1 MRRRSRLTQPRD
13 ASQSR
18 ADGHD
23 GDQPTPARVTG
34 GADGQGPGVSR
45 RGFLAGG
52 GALGGAL
59 LAGSVPG
66 LAGVSPTVGQA
77 FAAGPPGGSGNEVE
91 PFYGPHQGGVTTPV
105 QDQTYLASFDLITE
119 RRSEV
124 VDLLRRWSELSARL
138 CAGETAVPLGNPHK
152 VVMDTG
158 EAIGLSPGRLTITF
172 GFSPTLFSKEGED
185 RYGLASRRPAA
196 LVELPAF
203 QGDEINAQESGGDIT
218 VQACSEDP
226 QVAFHAIRQLARNA
240 DGVATLRWAQAGFQ
254 TASMTDGT
262 PRNLLGFKDGTANP
276 NVRDHKLMD
285 RFIWVGKEGPGWMR
299 GGSYMVFRRVRT
311 TIERWDT
318 LTTVQQENIIGRH
331 KLSGAP
337 LGEKSEFAPLDLTV
351 RNGEGEPVI
360 PEDAHVRLAAP
371 QNNGGTRILRR
382 VYNYNNGVNQFTERW
397 PPWRQGLEYDIGL
410 LFCAYQRD
418 PHEGFIRIFKSLAI
432 NDALNQFSTHTASVI
447 VAVPPGAPR
456 PGTWVGQRLFT

>member
-1 MRRRSRLTQPRD
+1 MRR
-13 ASQSR
+13 
-18 ADGHD
+18 
-23 GDQPTPARVTG
+23 
-34 GADGQGPGVSR
+34 VSR
-45 RGFLAGG
+45 RKFLAGG

-59 LAGSVPG
+59 LTGGVPG
-66 LAGVSPTVGQA
+66 LARSGSLLEPDQA
-77 FAAGPPGGSGNEVE
+77 TAATGTASRGAIE

-105 QDQTYLASFDLITE
+105 QDQTYLASFDLLAA

-124 VDLLRRWSELSARL
+124 AELLRHWTEVSARL
-138 CAGETAVPLGNPHK
+138 CAGETAAPLGSPHR
-152 VVMDTG
+152 VVTDTG
-158 EAIGLSPGRLTITF
+158 EAIGLGPGRLTMTF
-172 GFSPTLFSKEGED
+172 GFSPSLFSKEGED
-185 RYGLASRRPAA
+185 RYGLASKRPAA
-196 LVELPAF
+196 LVELPRF
-203 QGDEINAQESGGDIT
+203 QGDEINAEISGGDIT

-226 QVAFHAIRQLARNA
+226 QVAFHAIRQLARDA
-240 DGVATLRWAQAGFQ
+240 DGVAKLRWAQTGYQ
-254 TASMTDGT
+254 TASMTSGT

-276 NVRDHKLMD
+276 DVADARLMD
-285 RFIWVGKEGPGWMR
+285 RFIWVGSEGPGWMR
-299 GGSYMVFRRVRT
+299 GGTYMVFRRVRT

-337 LGEKSEFAPLDLTV
+337 LGERSEFDPLDLHAKTK
-351 RNGEGEPVI
+351 EGEPVI

-371 QNNGGTRILRR
+371 HNNGGVRILRR
-382 VYNYNNGVNQFTERW
+382 VYNSNDGLDQFTERW

-418 PHEGFIRIFKSLAI
+418 PRSGFIRIFKSLAI

-456 PGTWVGQRLFT
+456 PGSWVGQQLLT